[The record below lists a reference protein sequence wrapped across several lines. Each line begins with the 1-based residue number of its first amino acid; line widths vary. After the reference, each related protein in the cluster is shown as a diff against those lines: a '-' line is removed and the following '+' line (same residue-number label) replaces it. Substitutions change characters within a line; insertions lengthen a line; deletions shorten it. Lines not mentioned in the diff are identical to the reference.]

1 MSSNDLVVDYRETEL
16 IQQLTH
22 RGLAHTVAPLPVGDI
37 WIGVPF
43 PVEEEKEAKE
53 PGQSDTLAGK
63 TGGLVIERKRITDFE
78 ASFLDGRYREQRGR
92 ILSFCQQAPPQQ
104 QHQPLYLLEGAWT
117 SLTGRITKKA
127 MIKLLNRL
135 TLRYQLP
142 ILHTSS
148 VQETAEW
155 VECLLEQWKEDPAS
169 VKRTQ
174 ELVKVSDGLHVQK
187 KQNALDP
194 KAFLVAA
201 LAQCPGVSVKVAES
215 LATAFPSLALLL
227 TLSPKDLEAHK
238 VGARRLGPAVAKRLW
253 GLLHGGEAV
262 PS

>member
-1 MSSNDLVVDYRETEL
+1 MSALNHLVVDYREVEL
-16 IQQLTH
+16 IQSFIQ
-22 RGLAHTVAPLPVGDI
+22 RGVPHTVAPLPVGDI
-37 WIGVPF
+37 WIGVPL
-43 PVEEEKEAKE
+43 PEEEIKE
-53 PGQSDTLAGK
+53 PGSQR
-63 TGGLVIERKRITDFE
+63 GGLVIERKRITDFE

-92 ILSFCQQAPPQQ
+92 ILSFCQQASPEQQQ

-155 VECLLEQWKEDPAS
+155 IECLLEQWKEDPAS

-174 ELVKVSDGLHVQK
+174 ELVKVTDGIHVQK
-187 KQNALDP
+187 KQNASDP

-201 LAQCPGVSVKVAES
+201 LAQCPGVSIKVAES
-215 LATAFPSLALLL
+215 LATAYSSLALLL

-253 GLLHGGEAV
+253 GLLHGGEETSHGL
-262 PS
+262 PT

>member
-1 MSSNDLVVDYRETEL
+1 MSALNHLVVDYREVEL
-16 IQQLTH
+16 IQSLTQ
-22 RGLAHTVAPLPVGDI
+22 RGVSHTVAPLPVGDI

-43 PVEEEKEAKE
+43 PEEETKE
-53 PGQSDTLAGK
+53 PGSPQ
-63 TGGLVIERKRITDFE
+63 GGLVIERKRITDFE

-92 ILSFCQQAPPQQ
+92 ILSFCQQQPHP
-104 QHQPLYLLEGAWT
+104 HQPIYLLEGAWT
-117 SLTGRITKKA
+117 TLTGRITKKA

-155 VECLLEQWKEDPAS
+155 IECLLEQWKEDPAS

-187 KQNALDP
+187 KQNASDP
-194 KAFLVAA
+194 KAFLVAV
-201 LAQCPGVSVKVAES
+201 LAQCPGVSVKMAES
-215 LATAFPSLALLL
+215 LATAYPSLVLLL
-227 TLSPKDLEAHK
+227 TLGPKDLEAHK
-238 VGARRLGPAVAKRLW
+238 VGTRRLGPAVAKRLW
-253 GLLHGGEAV
+253 GLLHGGDEAI
-262 PS
+262 

>member
-1 MSSNDLVVDYRETEL
+1 
-16 IQQLTH
+16 
-22 RGLAHTVAPLPVGDI
+22 
-37 WIGVPF
+37 
-43 PVEEEKEAKE
+43 
-53 PGQSDTLAGK
+53 
-63 TGGLVIERKRITDFE
+63 
-78 ASFLDGRYREQRGR
+78 
-92 ILSFCQQAPPQQ
+92 
-104 QHQPLYLLEGAWT
+104 
-117 SLTGRITKKA
+117 

-253 GLLHGGEAV
+253 GLLHGGEAAT
-262 PS
+262 